1 MDVLGNLVGGQACAA
16 DGTTASRNPISRL
29 VDSLMEGSAGGGGQK
44 GPSRRDFGPQQH
56 SGRMMR
62 GPPGAAAASAHAH
75 TQAHAQAQGMVSPM
89 MEPGGNAS
97 HPQQGPHLHPQDN
110 NGWANEFAGGGGG
123 PPPLQ
128 MMMQNHRQDFE
139 GAWGLGPGMHPRPL
153 PGAMMDARGGGGGAG
168 WAKEFHGHGP
178 GAREPMV
185 HQPHPV
191 ELEAAWAARQGHPV
205 RPDAMARAQQAG
217 MYEMPLGHAAG
228 PAPYGAA
235 GAPPPPP
242 EALTLGFA
250 PGTNGQVNPYT
261 TPGVVASSSSRST
274 SGTDNGCFVAGGE
287 ERGGAADADA
297 DAEDVIVARNNEA
310 DEGGG
315 EEIGASARALAA
327 EMATDPDGRFHDS
340 ELLRFAGR
348 LGTGGLR
355 VSGDKVLEGPGGAAA
370 FDEAWAGETAP
381 AAAEADMQAA
391 YADSEAAQLQQQG
404 EPPLV
409 GSFSDAWAGLDSGV
423 GVREEPSLSLNPSAT
438 ESASTQQQ
446 EEAALERAW
455 ANGVGDSALSPQL
468 RETMESAWKEVENTA
483 AGPGAGVGDPDL
495 QAVWDDEHDASGGIE
510 TLEGVWGRTAARL
523 EAGDGIKET
532 PYELNAE
539 NRFTEHENPF
549 EEGVR
554 LFEEGQIADA
564 ALCFEAEVARNPE
577 NSQAWF
583 MLGQSHAENDQDRLA
598 ISCLERA
605 VEMDPYSLDALLA
618 LGTSYVNELDSQK
631 ALHNLKAWV
640 QHNPKYSG
648 LEIAVDEYSDG
659 TLMDEV
665 MQLMLQAQR
674 WDATDAD
681 AHVVLGVLYNV
692 SRDYDSAAEA
702 FRRAIEARPNDH
714 SLWNKLG
721 ATLANNR
728 QSEDALPAYR
738 RAIASKPGYARA
750 WLNMGISQANMNR
763 YEEASSCYLQALRLN
778 PEAKHIWSYLR
789 IVFTSMERFDL
800 VQKAGKENAR
810 LFEEDFDLA
819 LPTPPP

>member
-1 MDVLGNLVGGQACAA
+1 MDVIGDLVGGQACAA

-29 VDSLMEGSAGGGGQK
+29 VDSLMEGSAGGGGQMK
-44 GPSRRDFGPQQH
+44 GPSRRDFGRQPQPV
-56 SGRMMR
+56 GIMR
-62 GPPGAAAASAHAH
+62 RPPGGAAAAAHAH
-75 TQAHAQAQGMVSPM
+75 AHAQAHAQAQGMVGPM

-97 HPQQGPHLHPQDN
+97 HPQQGHHLHPQDN
-110 NGWANEFAGGGGG
+110 NGWANEFEGSNRG
-123 PPPLQ
+123 PPPPPS
-128 MMMQNHRQDFE
+128 MMMKNHHDFE
-139 GAWGLGPGMHPRPL
+139 GAWGSAPGMHPPPP
-153 PGAMMDARGGGGGAG
+153 PGAMMAARGGGGAG
-168 WAKEFHGHGP
+168 WANEFHGHGP
-178 GAREPMV
+178 GAREQMMM
-185 HQPHPV
+185 HQPHPA
-191 ELEAAWAARQGHPV
+191 ELEAAWAARQGHPFG
-205 RPDAMARAQQAG
+205 PDAMA
-217 MYEMPLGHAAG
+217 HAAG
-228 PAPYGAA
+228 PVPFGAA
-235 GAPPPPP
+235 GPPPPP
-242 EALTLGFA
+242 PQQALTPGFA
-250 PGTNGQVNPYT
+250 PGTSGQ
-261 TPGVVASSSSRST
+261 
-274 SGTDNGCFVAGGE
+274 
-287 ERGGAADADA
+287 
-297 DAEDVIVARNNEA
+297 
-310 DEGGG
+310 
-315 EEIGASARALAA
+315 
-327 EMATDPDGRFHDS
+327 
-340 ELLRFAGR
+340 
-348 LGTGGLR
+348 
-355 VSGDKVLEGPGGAAA
+355 VLEGQGGEVG
-370 FDEAWAGETAP
+370 FDEAWAGEVAP
-381 AAAEADMQAA
+381 AAAEVDLQTA
-391 YADSEAAQLQQQG
+391 YAETKAAHHQQQQQG

-423 GVREEPSLSLNPSAT
+423 GVREEPSLSLKPSAT
-438 ESASTQQQ
+438 ESSSAQNQQQQ
-446 EEAALERAW
+446 EEEEAREQAW
-455 ANGVGDSALSPQL
+455 ADGGGDSALSPQL
-468 RETMESAWKEVENTA
+468 RETMESAWKEVENMA

-495 QAVWDDEHDASGGIE
+495 QAVWDDQDDDAGGIE

-523 EAGDGIKET
+523 EAGEGTKET

-539 NRFTEHENPF
+539 NRFTELENPF

-564 ALCFEAEVARNPE
+564 ALCFEAEIDRNPE

-800 VQKAGKENAR
+800 VQKAGQENAR
-810 LFEEDFDLA
+810 LFEDEFDLA
-819 LPTPPP
+819 LPTPRP

>member
-250 PGTNGQVNPYT
+250 PGTNGQ
-261 TPGVVASSSSRST
+261 
-274 SGTDNGCFVAGGE
+274 
-287 ERGGAADADA
+287 
-297 DAEDVIVARNNEA
+297 
-310 DEGGG
+310 
-315 EEIGASARALAA
+315 
-327 EMATDPDGRFHDS
+327 
-340 ELLRFAGR
+340 
-348 LGTGGLR
+348 
-355 VSGDKVLEGPGGAAA
+355 VLEGPGGAAA